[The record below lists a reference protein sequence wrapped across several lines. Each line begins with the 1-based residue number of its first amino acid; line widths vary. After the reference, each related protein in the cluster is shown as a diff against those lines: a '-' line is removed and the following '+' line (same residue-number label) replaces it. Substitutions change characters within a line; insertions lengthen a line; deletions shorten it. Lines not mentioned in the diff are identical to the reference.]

1 MIAEMS
7 SAYRLMLVAT
17 VVGLATPATAGEP
30 VPAESPPPPASSPG
44 KPGAGASAPP
54 APSEL
59 RGTSVEKTSDGF
71 IQAPKRRLVLQ
82 NLLVAR
88 LNPVGV
94 EDQIRFGYQQ
104 RISDKTTA
112 LVLDTFWFIGVGPR
126 INPP

>member
-1 MIAEMS
+1 MIAAMS
-7 SAYRLMLVAT
+7 SPLRLMLVAS
-17 VVGLATPATAGEP
+17 VVGLAAPAMAEEP
-30 VPAESPPPPASSPG
+30 VAAAPAPG

-59 RGTSVEKTSDGF
+59 RGTSVEKSPDGF
-71 IQAPKRRLVLQ
+71 LQAPKRRLVLQ

-104 RISDKTTA
+104 RISDKMTP
-112 LVLDTFWFIGVGPR
+112 LFRDTFWFVGIGPR
-126 INPP
+126 LNPPF